1 MGKRKQFASVL
12 GELKHS
18 LEYMAALG
26 CRGFECS
33 ENNLK
38 ILSEWGKT
46 VKSFAPQKAAFG
58 SHKFSSETLEA
69 LRNEIGDCKRCKLY
83 KERKH
88 IVFGEGNPN
97 ARLVFVGEGPG
108 YEEDQ
113 SGRPFVGEAGQLLTR
128 IIQAMKLR
136 REEVYICNVVKC
148 RPPGNRI
155 PQSDEIRAC
164 LPFLKHQ
171 LSLIAPE
178 FICTLGAVASQTLLK
193 TEISISKLR
202 GKFHTYKNIRTMPT
216 FHPAYLLRSP
226 DKKREVWEDVQKIMK
241 EMEKAG

>member
-18 LEYMAALG
+18 LGFMTDLG

-33 ENNLK
+33 EQNLK
-38 ILSEWGKT
+38 IISEWGKT
-46 VKSFAPQKAAFG
+46 IRSPAPQKAAFG
-58 SHKFSSETLEA
+58 SPKFGSETLEA
-69 LRNEIGDCKRCKLY
+69 LQNEIGDCKLCNLCKS
-83 KERKH
+83 RTH
-88 IVFGEGNPN
+88 IVFGEGNPK

-108 YEEDQ
+108 YDEDK

-128 IIQAMKLR
+128 IIQAMKLS

-148 RPPGNRI
+148 RPPGNRT
-155 PQSDEIRAC
+155 PQPDEIRAC
-164 LPFLKHQ
+164 MPFLKHQ
-171 LSLIAPE
+171 IALIQPE
-178 FICTLGAVASQTLLK
+178 FICALGAVASQALLK
-193 TEISISKLR
+193 TEVSISKLR
-202 GKFHTYKNIRTMPT
+202 GKFHTYKNIKVMPT

-241 EMEKAG
+241 EMS